1 VKQQVAMPYT
11 YKEMKMDLG
20 FRLDLVLVDKII
32 IEVKSV
38 ENLIPVHY
46 SQLLT

>member
-1 VKQQVAMPYT
+1 VKQQVVMPFA
-11 YKEMKMDLG
+11 YKEMKMDVG